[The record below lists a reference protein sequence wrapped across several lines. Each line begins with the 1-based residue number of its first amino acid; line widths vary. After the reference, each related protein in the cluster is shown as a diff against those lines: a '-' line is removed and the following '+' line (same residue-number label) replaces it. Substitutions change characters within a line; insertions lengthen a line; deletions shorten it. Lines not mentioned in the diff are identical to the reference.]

1 MTGLISLSV
10 SLLLAASG
18 LLCLDATLADLF
30 GFFLD
35 WFDQYP
41 YIYYSFPRHYYDTP
55 AALIGAGLS
64 AGAWIEVRSKE
75 EILHSLDANGRLGGL
90 PFMPQMFEFC
100 GRRFRIY
107 KSAHKTC
114 DTVNGTGGRRL
125 TDGIHLENVRCDGQ
139 AYGGCEAACLI
150 FWKTAWLKPVEGPFS
165 SGDVKESCFHGGASI
180 SEQDVLA
187 CTLAPEQ
194 PTSGGPK
201 YSCQATDLPTFTEP
215 LPWWDARQYAQDY
228 MSGNRSLGRLI
239 AGCIY
244 SSYYYL
250 SRPGRVRLRLL
261 GILFQWLYDRI
272 TSVWGGVPFPRR
284 SGMIQL
290 GQPTPIITL
299 DLQPGEL
306 VRVKSYEDILATID
320 EHNKNRGLFF
330 DAEMVPYCG
339 RTFRVRSRVSRFVS
353 EQTGRIVTLKTPAVI
368 LENVWCQSS
377 YSDRRMHCPRSI
389 YSWWREVWL
398 ERVVEPTPE
407 RGGDDRMK
415 GNPVRAESTISTL

>member
-1 MTGLISLSV
+1 M
-10 SLLLAASG
+10 
-18 LLCLDATLADLF
+18 
-30 GFFLD
+30 
-35 WFDQYP
+35 
-41 YIYYSFPRHYYDTP
+41 
-55 AALIGAGLS
+55 
-64 AGAWIEVRSKE
+64 EVRSKE
-75 EILHSLDANGRLGGL
+75 EILRSLDANGRLGGL

-100 GRRFRIY
+100 GRRFRVY

-139 AYGGCEAACLI
+139 AYGGCQAACLI
-150 FWKTAWLKPVEGPFS
+150 FWKTAWLKPVEGPFPS
-165 SGDVKESCFHGGASI
+165 SDEKESRARGEASI
-180 SEQDVLA
+180 SENPVLA
-187 CTLAPEQ
+187 GTLAREQ
-194 PTSGGPK
+194 PAAGGPK

-228 MSGNRSLGRLI
+228 MSHNASLGRLI
-239 AGCIY
+239 CGFIY

-261 GILFQWLYDRI
+261 GILFQWLYDRM

-284 SGMIQL
+284 PGTVPV
-290 GQPTPIITL
+290 GQPTPIIEL

-306 VRVKSYEDILATID
+306 VRVKSYKDILVTID

-330 DAEMVPYCG
+330 DAEMVPYCD

-353 EQTGRIVTLKTPAVI
+353 EKTGRIVTLKTPAII
-368 LENVWCQSS
+368 LENVWCRSS

-398 ERVVEPTPE
+398 ERVGEPTPE
-407 RGGDDRMK
+407 RGENNRIK
-415 GNPVRAESTISTL
+415 GSLGRIEVPSIHSDLQ